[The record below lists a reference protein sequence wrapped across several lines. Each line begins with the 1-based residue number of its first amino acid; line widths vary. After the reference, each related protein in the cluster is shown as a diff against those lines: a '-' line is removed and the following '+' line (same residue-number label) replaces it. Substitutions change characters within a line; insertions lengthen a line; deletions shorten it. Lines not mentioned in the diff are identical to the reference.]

1 MNLCDTESL
10 WFNRTNW
17 ALQFF
22 MIKALCGTLASII
35 FNYRTKFFYF
45 NKHLWVRTQVNQL
58 LITIYIWIH
67 QNLITLCLDSLV
79 ETNNAL
85 GKRTN
90 SMLSLH
96 KTIKIYHFHI
106 TIKIY
111 LVLFSLIQL
120 LDLLKLSFVLLI
132 SMEMLRND
140 RRLRRMDNRGNNV
153 PVRSEVFYDQLVIES
168 QVHLGLKTWWIKMR
182 WYWQFPWP

>member
-1 MNLCDTESL
+1 
-10 WFNRTNW
+10 
-17 ALQFF
+17 
-22 MIKALCGTLASII
+22 
-35 FNYRTKFFYF
+35 
-45 NKHLWVRTQVNQL
+45 
-58 LITIYIWIH
+58 
-67 QNLITLCLDSLV
+67 
-79 ETNNAL
+79 
-85 GKRTN
+85 
-90 SMLSLH
+90 MLSLH
-96 KTIKIYHFHI
+96 KTIKIYHVHI

-168 QVHLGLKTWWIKMR
+168 QVHLGLKT
-182 WYWQFPWP
+182 

>member
-1 MNLCDTESL
+1 M
-10 WFNRTNW
+10 
-17 ALQFF
+17 
-22 MIKALCGTLASII
+22 
-35 FNYRTKFFYF
+35 
-45 NKHLWVRTQVNQL
+45 
-58 LITIYIWIH
+58 ITIYIWIH

-85 GKRTN
+85 GNKTY
-90 SMLSLH
+90 SMHSPH

-132 SMEMLRND
+132 LMEMFRND
-140 RRLRRMDNRGNNV
+140 RRLRRMDNRGNNRPC
-153 PVRSEVFYDQLVIES
+153 PVRGLLWSISDRVTSSSRSKDVMNYDEATLTVSLTIISGPNTIIVI
-168 QVHLGLKTWWIKMR
+168 
-182 WYWQFPWP
+182 

>member
-1 MNLCDTESL
+1 MEHENRRWINMMNLCDTESL

-22 MIKALCGTLASII
+22 MIKALRGMLGKSLTITLI
-35 FNYRTKFFYF
+35 FYF
-45 NKHLWVRTQVNQL
+45 NKHLWVRTQVNRL

-132 SMEMLRND
+132 
-140 RRLRRMDNRGNNV
+140 
-153 PVRSEVFYDQLVIES
+153 
-168 QVHLGLKTWWIKMR
+168 
-182 WYWQFPWP
+182 